1 MSSHEFDTL
10 AAGERDDPVAPAA
23 AGRHLALLERLID
36 DPEWA
41 ILTDDDL
48 NEVEQLA
55 AGQRAVTSMVGRT
68 AQRKISRRAAIV
80 VASVVALAAA
90 GVGTAAAF
98 GLFSKPTDRSI
109 GHCYTAA
116 DLNAAHND
124 FALASSPG
132 AESGDAA
139 GYALDICQRDWGN
152 GRLRINASQIG
163 EPDPGGARYP
173 VPSLAVCVL
182 ESGQVGVFPGD
193 QNTCRILG
201 LTIADLR

>member
-10 AAGERDDPVAPAA
+10 AAGECDDPVAPATA
-23 AGRHLALLERLID
+23 SRHLALLERLID

-41 ILTDDDL
+41 TLTDDDL
-48 NEVEQLA
+48 TELQQPAV
-55 AGQRAVTSMVGRT
+55 GQRPVTSIVGRT
-68 AQRKISRRAAIV
+68 ARKKVSRKVAIV
-80 VASVVALAAA
+80 AASVVALAAA

-132 AESGDAA
+132 DESGDAA

-152 GRLRINASQIG
+152 GRLRINAPQIG
-163 EPDPGGARYP
+163 ESDPGGATYP

-193 QNTCRILG
+193 QNTCRTLG